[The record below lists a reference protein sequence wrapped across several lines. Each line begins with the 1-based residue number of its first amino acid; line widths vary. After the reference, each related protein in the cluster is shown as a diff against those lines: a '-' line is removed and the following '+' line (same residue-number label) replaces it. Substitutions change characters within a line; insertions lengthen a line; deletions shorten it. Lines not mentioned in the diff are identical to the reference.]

1 MVNTLHS
8 TKMNVRQ
15 DVIFYLQLYSRILYD
30 LARTY
35 IFAKERVYQISLGYI
50 KKRVV
55 VEVCRDDSKFDHFE
69 GNFDTRSRLMVT
81 KYSRIVY

>member
-35 IFAKERVYQISLGYI
+35 IFEKERVYQISLGYI